1 MKLKAPKSR
10 RVSVAKQKMLAQ
22 CSIMPAS
29 IPSYVYENRR
39 RITHSPAQL
48 WATVTKNKWGF
59 QIQQGNNNLFSMGIK
74 SKQKRK
80 CQEEK
85 ICMVNLI
92 RFIFCPVNPK

>member
-1 MKLKAPKSR
+1 M
-10 RVSVAKQKMLAQ
+10 SVAKQKMLAQ

-59 QIQQGNNNLFSMGIK
+59 QKQQGNNNLFSMGIK